1 MAKLNGKIAAV
12 PLAAL
17 IAFSATAP
25 RVMAASSPPIE
36 AKDEPVAIE
45 QEMDSTHTPARSSDL
60 IPIERCANEING
72 EMVIV
77 EVFEVDASLD
87 PNELVRKNFEQGGYF
102 YKKDSIVKTPF
113 TEVKEKDVEMK
124 YTNGTDTDDM
134 GKNVVKLPYSMR
146 YEMDGY
152 VGDLYLNPM
161 TIALTATEQ
170 ETKSSTK
177 KQVTTTKM
185 ELDDPSLIPAA
196 YNGLPLKSYS
206 FADGPYMEDSS
217 IPEYF
222 VCTAVYARTT
232 SWKEDSAWELS
243 ATYEGSVTYENTTNV
258 RYTVTY
264 KGTSIPAGYT
274 VVDGELVRTGI
285 AFLPIL
291 GILLLAAIVFAGV
304 AFLLWA
310 IKHGLI
316 TSRKI
321 TVEAQ
326 DDATGDYSV
335 IQKVRVNKK
344 NPSFTLDTLK
354 APASRHFLC
363 KMSAKQAKALRG
375 KIINVSADGAL
386 IAKHQVQPL
395 NDTDEYVFNIDLE
408 VVASGP
414 SDTFAL

>member
-1 MAKLNGKIAAV
+1 MAKLNSRIAAF

-17 IAFSATAP
+17 IAFSTAVP
-25 RVMAASSPPIE
+25 CFAAAPAESQD
-36 AKDEPVAIE
+36 APVAIE
-45 QEMDSTHTPARSSDL
+45 QDVESIRAPVNSSDL
-60 IPIERCANEING
+60 VPIERNASEING

-77 EVFEVDASLD
+77 EVFEVDSSLD
-87 PNELVRKNFEQGGYF
+87 PNALVKDGFEQGGYF
-102 YKKDSIVKTPF
+102 YQKDSIVKTPF
-113 TEVKEKDVEMK
+113 TEMKEKDVEMK
-124 YTNGTDTDDM
+124 YTNSTDTDDM
-134 GKNVVKLPYSMR
+134 SKNVVTLPYSMR
-146 YEMDGY
+146 YEVDGY
-152 VGDLYLNPM
+152 VGDLYLNPQ

-177 KQVTTTKM
+177 KQVTTTNM
-185 ELDDPSLIPAA
+185 EFDDPSLIPAA

-222 VCTAVYARTT
+222 VCTAVYSRTT
-232 SWKEDSAWELS
+232 SWQEDSAWELS
-243 ATYEGSVTYENTTNV
+243 AIYEGSVTYENTANV

-264 KGTSIPAGYT
+264 KGTDIPRGYA
-274 VVDGELVRTGI
+274 VVDGELVKSGI
-285 AFLPIL
+285 SVLPIL
-291 GILLLAAIVFAGV
+291 GGILLIAVIGAGI

-310 IKHGLI
+310 MKHGLI
-316 TSRKI
+316 ASRKI

-326 DDATGDYSV
+326 DDETGDYSV

-363 KMSAKQAKALRG
+363 KMSAKQAKILRG

-386 IAKHQVQPL
+386 VTKHQVQPL
-395 NDTDEYVFNIDLE
+395 NDTDEYVFNVDLE
-408 VVASGP
+408 VVSAGP
-414 SDTFAL
+414 TDAFAL